1 MSKFFE
7 ELTFYEETDFKGKKK
22 SVPPWVFENCY
33 TGKKVLSVKIPNG
46 VYLTLFKG
54 GTAEQL
60 VTDQTVTY
68 SSDTADISSFSTTIT
83 GYIIQTN
90 TIKSTFPLSTTTS
103 YPASLK
109 DKFLDYRSTF
119 YTFKEGTSESLNIT
133 TAIGLQS
140 GNNIVTLTDEFNK
153 EFTLYGNVIYLPAYL
168 KVITKAS
175 VVPLPVLKPPAPV
188 ELVPS
193 PAPIVTNA
201 SVTLDKDTAVK
212 KSKSTTSSNVTYYIV
227 VSIVVFMLLL
237 ILIYILKKKKKRP
250 TMLR

>member
-1 MSKFFE
+1 M
-7 ELTFYEETDFKGKKK
+7 
-22 SVPPWVFENCY
+22 
-33 TGKKVLSVKIPNG
+33 
-46 VYLTLFKG
+46 
-54 GTAEQL
+54 
-60 VTDQTVTY
+60 
-68 SSDTADISSFSTTIT
+68 
-83 GYIIQTN
+83 
-90 TIKSTFPLSTTTS
+90 
-103 YPASLK
+103 
-109 DKFLDYRSTF
+109 DYRSTF

-140 GNNIVTLTDEFNK
+140 GDKIVTLTDEFNK

-168 KVITKAS
+168 KVIKKAS
-175 VVPLPVLKPPAPV
+175 VVPLPVFKPLAPV
-188 ELVPS
+188 ELVTP